1 MTAYDVS
8 QHESD
13 GAQPRSRLRVP
24 PYAVTGGRTRV
35 DVDIP
40 FEALVRTTERG
51 RENMQMIAFERRDIL
66 KLAENPIA
74 VAELSAHLRLPIGAI
89 RVLVGDLSVEG
100 HVQTKAMTVKA
111 DTALLERVRDG
122 LRRL

>member
-1 MTAYDVS
+1 MGSTRN
-8 QHESD
+8 
-13 GAQPRSRLRVP
+13 GAPRSVLRVPRVP

-51 RENMQMIAFERRDIL
+51 HQHMQLVAFERRDIL
-66 KLAENPIA
+66 RLASSPIA
-74 VAELSAHLRLPIGAI
+74 VAELSAHLHLPIGAI

-100 HVQTKAMTVKA
+100 HVQTKAMTSA
-111 DTALLERVRDG
+111 PNTALLERVRDG

>member
-1 MTAYDVS
+1 MSASEMS
-8 QHESD
+8 QQPSE
-13 GAQPRSRLRVP
+13 GAPRSRLRVP

-40 FEALVRTTERG
+40 FEALVRTTQRG
-51 RENMQMIAFERRDIL
+51 KENMQMIAFERRDIL
-66 KLAENPIA
+66 RLAQNPIA

>member
-1 MTAYDVS
+1 MIETGSGPAP
-8 QHESD
+8 E
-13 GAQPRSRLRVP
+13 GARRARLRIP

-40 FEALVRTTERG
+40 FEALVRTTPRG
-51 RENMQMIAFERRDIL
+51 REHMQLVAFERRDIL
-66 KLAENPIA
+66 KLAESPIA
-74 VAELSAHLRLPIGAI
+74 VAELSARLRLPIGAI

-100 HVQTKAMTVKA
+100 HVQTKAMTVQA

>member
-1 MTAYDVS
+1 MIETGSGPVP
-8 QHESD
+8 E
-13 GAQPRSRLRVP
+13 GARRSRLRIP

-40 FEALVRTTERG
+40 FEALVRTTPRG
-51 RENMQMIAFERRDIL
+51 RDHMQLVAFERRDIL
-66 KLAENPIA
+66 KMAESPIA
-74 VAELSAHLRLPIGAI
+74 VAELSARLRLPIGAV

-100 HVQTKAMTVKA
+100 HVQTKAMTVQA

>member
-1 MTAYDVS
+1 MSPSDPPIP
-8 QHESD
+8 ES
-13 GAQPRSRLRVP
+13 GPPSRLRIP

-51 RENMQMIAFERRDIL
+51 REHLRLVGFERRDIL
-66 KLAENPIA
+66 QLAESPIA
-74 VAELSAHLRLPIGAI
+74 VAEISAHLRLPIGAI

>member
-8 QHESD
+8 QQESD
-13 GAQPRSRLRVP
+13 GPAPRSRLRVP

-51 RENMQMIAFERRDIL
+51 RENMQMIAFERRTFDCR
-66 KLAENPIA
+66 
-74 VAELSAHLRLPIGAI
+74 SAQFASW
-89 RVLVGDLSVEG
+89 LVTSVS
-100 HVQTKAMTVKA
+100 KATYK
-111 DTALLERVRDG
+111 
-122 LRRL
+122 RRQ

>member
-1 MTAYDVS
+1 MTAHDAN
-8 QHESD
+8 QD
-13 GAQPRSRLRVP
+13 LGGTRPPGRLRVP

-40 FEALVRTTERG
+40 FEALVRTTVRG
-51 RENMQMIAFERRDIL
+51 LENMQLVAFERRDIL
-66 KLAENPIA
+66 KLAERPIA

>member
-1 MTAYDVS
+1 MTAYDTS
-8 QHESD
+8 AEQSD
-13 GAQPRSRLRVP
+13 GQAKRRLRVP
-24 PYAVTGGRTRV
+24 PYAVTGGRTKV

-40 FEALVRTTERG
+40 YEALVRTTPRG
-51 RENMQMIAFERRDIL
+51 RENLQLIAFERRNIL
-66 KLAENPIA
+66 KLAEKPIA

-89 RVLVGDLSVEG
+89 RVLIGDLSVEG
-100 HVQTKAMTVKA
+100 HVQTKSMSQKA

>member
-1 MTAYDVS
+1 MTAYDMS
-8 QHESD
+8 QEQSD
-13 GAQPRSRLRVP
+13 GPSRSRLRVP

-40 FEALVRTTERG
+40 FEAMVRTTTRG
-51 RENMQMIAFERRDIL
+51 RANMHLVAFERRDIL
-66 KLAENPIA
+66 ELAENPIA

>member
-1 MTAYDVS
+1 MIQEDS
-8 QHESD
+8 GQPSF
-13 GAQPRSRLRVP
+13 GARRNRLRIP

-40 FEALVRTTERG
+40 FEALVRTTQRG
-51 RENMQMIAFERRDIL
+51 RENTQLVAFERREIL
-66 KLAENPIA
+66 RMAENPIA
-74 VAELSAHLRLPIGAI
+74 VAELSARLRLPIGAI

-100 HVQTKAMTVKA
+100 HVQTKAMTKQA

-122 LRRL
+122 LRKL

>member
-1 MTAYDVS
+1 MTTQAAS
-8 QHESD
+8 NEQS
-13 GAQPRSRLRVP
+13 GGRSRFRVP

-40 FEALVRTTERG
+40 FEALVRTTQRG
-51 RENMQMIAFERRDIL
+51 LENMQMVAFERRDIL
-66 KLAENPIA
+66 RLAESPIA
-74 VAELSAHLRLPIGAI
+74 VAEISAHLRLPIGAI

>member
-1 MTAYDVS
+1 MTTADVS
-8 QHESD
+8 HEQSD
-13 GAQPRSRLRVP
+13 GQARSRLRVP

-40 FEALVRTTERG
+40 FEALVRTTPRG
-51 RENMQMIAFERRDIL
+51 RENLQLIAFERRDIL
-66 KLAENPIA
+66 KLAEKPIA

>member
-1 MTAYDVS
+1 MTAYDTS
-8 QHESD
+8 HEQSN
-13 GAQPRSRLRVP
+13 GATRSRLRVP
-24 PYAVTGGRTRV
+24 PYAVTGGRTQV

-40 FEALVRTTERG
+40 FEALVRTTPRG
-51 RENMQMIAFERRDIL
+51 RENLQLIAFERRDIL
-66 KLAENPIA
+66 KLAEKPIA

>member
-1 MTAYDVS
+1 MTAQDTS
-8 QHESD
+8 NEQ
-13 GAQPRSRLRVP
+13 GRGRSRLRVP

-40 FEALVRTTERG
+40 FEALVRTTQRG
-51 RENMQMIAFERRDIL
+51 LESMQMAAFERRDIL
-66 KLAENPIA
+66 RLAESPIA
-74 VAELSAHLRLPIGAI
+74 VAELSAHLRLRIGAI
-89 RVLVGDLSVEG
+89 CVLVGDLSVEG

-111 DTALLERVRDG
+111 DTAHLERVRDG

>member
-1 MTAYDVS
+1 MTNTTGSD
-8 QHESD
+8 EST
-13 GAQPRSRLRVP
+13 GRRSRLRVP

-40 FEALVRTTERG
+40 FEALVRTTPRG
-51 RENMQMIAFERRDIL
+51 RENLQLVAFERRDIL

-74 VAELSAHLRLPIGAI
+74 VAELSAHLRLPVGAI

-111 DTALLERVRDG
+111 DSALLERVRDG

>member
-1 MTAYDVS
+1 MIETGSGPVP
-8 QHESD
+8 E
-13 GAQPRSRLRVP
+13 GARRSRLRIP

-40 FEALVRTTERG
+40 FEALVRTTPRG
-51 RENMQMIAFERRDIL
+51 RDHMQLVAFERRDIL
-66 KLAENPIA
+66 KMAETPIA
-74 VAELSAHLRLPIGAI
+74 VAELSARLRLPIGAI

-100 HVQTKAMTVKA
+100 HVQTKAMTVQA

>member
-1 MTAYDVS
+1 MTSYGVS
-8 QHESD
+8 HQVSGERPA
-13 GAQPRSRLRVP
+13 GRLRVP

-40 FEALVRTTERG
+40 FEALVRTTVRG
-51 RENMQMIAFERRDIL
+51 RENMQLVAFERRDIL
-66 KLAENPIA
+66 VLAEQPIA
-74 VAELSAHLRLPIGAI
+74 VAELSAHLRLPIGAV

-100 HVQTKAMTVKA
+100 HVQTKAMTAKA

>member
-1 MTAYDVS
+1 MTAYDTS
-8 QHESD
+8 HEQSD
-13 GAQPRSRLRVP
+13 GRAKPRLRVP
-24 PYAVTGGRTRV
+24 PYAVTGGRTKV

-40 FEALVRTTERG
+40 FEALVRTTPRG
-51 RENMQMIAFERRDIL
+51 RENLQLIAFERRDIL

>member
-1 MTAYDVS
+1 MNKPGSGPVP
-8 QHESD
+8 E
-13 GAQPRSRLRVP
+13 GARRSRLRIP

-40 FEALVRTTERG
+40 FEALVRTTPRG
-51 RENMQMIAFERRDIL
+51 REHMQLVAFERRDIL
-66 KLAENPIA
+66 KLAESPIA
-74 VAELSAHLRLPIGAI
+74 VAELSARLRLPIGAI

-100 HVQTKAMTVKA
+100 HVQTKAMTVQA

>member
-1 MTAYDVS
+1 MIETGSGPVP
-8 QHESD
+8 E
-13 GAQPRSRLRVP
+13 GARRSRLRIP

-40 FEALVRTTERG
+40 FEALVRTTPRG
-51 RENMQMIAFERRDIL
+51 RDHMQLVAFERRDIL
-66 KLAENPIA
+66 KMAETPIA
-74 VAELSAHLRLPIGAI
+74 VAELSARLRLPIGAV

-100 HVQTKAMTVKA
+100 HVQTKAMTVQA

>member
-1 MTAYDVS
+1 MTAQDTS
-8 QHESD
+8 NEQ
-13 GAQPRSRLRVP
+13 GRGRSRLRVP

-40 FEALVRTTERG
+40 FEALVRTTPRG
-51 RENMQMIAFERRDIL
+51 LESMQMAAFERRDIL
-66 KLAENPIA
+66 RLAESPIA

>member
-1 MTAYDVS
+1 MTAYDTS
-8 QHESD
+8 HEQSD
-13 GAQPRSRLRVP
+13 GQAKRRLRVP
-24 PYAVTGGRTRV
+24 PYAVTGGRTKV

-40 FEALVRTTERG
+40 YEALVRTTPRG
-51 RENMQMIAFERRDIL
+51 RENLQLIAFERRDIL
-66 KLAENPIA
+66 KLASKPIA

-89 RVLVGDLSVEG
+89 RVLIGDLSVEG
-100 HVQTKAMTVKA
+100 HVQTKSMSQKA

>member
-1 MTAYDVS
+1 MIETGSGPVP
-8 QHESD
+8 E
-13 GAQPRSRLRVP
+13 GARRSRLRIP

-40 FEALVRTTERG
+40 FEALVRTTRRG
-51 RENMQMIAFERRDIL
+51 RDHMQLVAFERRDIL
-66 KLAENPIA
+66 KMAETPIA
-74 VAELSAHLRLPIGAI
+74 VAELSARLRLPIGAV

-100 HVQTKAMTVKA
+100 HVQTKAMTVQA

>member
-1 MTAYDVS
+1 MTAYDVNE
-8 QHESD
+8 QAGGE
-13 GAQPRSRLRVP
+13 QPRGRLRVP

-51 RENMQMIAFERRDIL
+51 RQHLPLVAFERHDIL
-66 KLAENPIA
+66 KLAERPIA

>member
-1 MTAYDVS
+1 MTAHEVS
-8 QHESD
+8 PPESD
-13 GAQPRSRLRVP
+13 AAPRSRLRVP

-40 FEALVRTTERG
+40 FEALVRTTQRG
-51 RENMQMIAFERRDIL
+51 IDNMQMIAFERRDIL
-66 KLAENPIA
+66 QLAQNPIA
-74 VAELSAHLRLPIGAI
+74 VAELSAHLRLPIGAV

>member
-1 MTAYDVS
+1 MTTSDLS
-8 QHESD
+8 HEQS
-13 GAQPRSRLRVP
+13 GGRSRLRVP

-51 RENMQMIAFERRDIL
+51 RQSLQLAAFERRDIL
-66 KLAENPIA
+66 RLAETPIA
-74 VAELSAHLRLPIGAI
+74 VAELSAHLRLPIGAV

>member
-1 MTAYDVS
+1 MTAQDTS
-8 QHESD
+8 NEQS
-13 GAQPRSRLRVP
+13 GGRSRLRVP

-40 FEALVRTTERG
+40 FEALVRTTQRG
-51 RENMQMIAFERRDIL
+51 LESMQMAAFERRDIL
-66 KLAENPIA
+66 RLAESPIA

>member
-1 MTAYDVS
+1 MIETGSGPVP
-8 QHESD
+8 E
-13 GAQPRSRLRVP
+13 GVRRSRLRIP

-40 FEALVRTTERG
+40 FEALVRTTPRG
-51 RENMQMIAFERRDIL
+51 RDHMQLVAFERRDIL
-66 KLAENPIA
+66 KMAETPIA
-74 VAELSAHLRLPIGAI
+74 VAELSARLRLPIGAV

-100 HVQTKAMTVKA
+100 HVQTKAMTVQA

>member
-1 MTAYDVS
+1 MTNTAGSD
-8 QHESD
+8 EST
-13 GAQPRSRLRVP
+13 ASRPRLRVP

-40 FEALVRTTERG
+40 FEALVRTTPRG
-51 RENMQMIAFERRDIL
+51 RENLQLVAFERRDIL
-66 KLAENPIA
+66 RLAENPIA

-111 DTALLERVRDG
+111 DSALLERVRDG

>member
-1 MTAYDVS
+1 MIPEAEPATSA
-8 QHESD
+8 
-13 GAQPRSRLRVP
+13 PRSRLRIP

-40 FEALVRTTERG
+40 YEALVRTTQRG
-51 RENMQMIAFERRDIL
+51 REHMQLVAFERRDIL
-66 KLAENPIA
+66 QMADSPIA
-74 VAELSAHLRLPIGAI
+74 VAELSARLRLPIGAI

-100 HVQTKAMTVKA
+100 HVQTKAMTTRA

-122 LRRL
+122 LRKL

>member
-8 QHESD
+8 HEQSD
-13 GAQPRSRLRVP
+13 GRARPRLRVP

-51 RENMQMIAFERRDIL
+51 KANMQMVAFERRDIL

-111 DTALLERVRDG
+111 DAALLERVRDG

>member
-1 MTAYDVS
+1 MTAYDTS
-8 QHESD
+8 HEQSD
-13 GAQPRSRLRVP
+13 GRTRSRLRVP
-24 PYAVTGGRTRV
+24 PYAVTGGRTQV

-40 FEALVRTTERG
+40 YEALVRTTPRG
-51 RENMQMIAFERRDIL
+51 RENLQLIAFERRDIL
-66 KLAENPIA
+66 KLAEKPIA

>member
-1 MTAYDVS
+1 MIETGSGPVP
-8 QHESD
+8 E
-13 GAQPRSRLRVP
+13 GARRSRLRIP

-40 FEALVRTTERG
+40 FEALVRTTPRG
-51 RENMQMIAFERRDIL
+51 RDHMQLVAFERRDIL
-66 KLAENPIA
+66 KLAESPIA
-74 VAELSAHLRLPIGAI
+74 VAELSARLRLPIGAI

-100 HVQTKAMTVKA
+100 HVQTKAMTVQA

>member
-1 MTAYDVS
+1 MTAT
-8 QHESD
+8 D
-13 GAQPRSRLRVP
+13 GANDQVGGRARLRVP

-40 FEALVRTTERG
+40 FEALVRTTPRG
-51 RENMQMIAFERRDIL
+51 KENMQMTAFERRDIL
-66 KLAENPIA
+66 RLAESPIA

>member
-1 MTAYDVS
+1 MTAYDTS
-8 QHESD
+8 HDQ
-13 GAQPRSRLRVP
+13 GGGQARPRLRVP

-51 RENMQMIAFERRDIL
+51 KQNVQLIGFERRDIL

-74 VAELSAHLRLPIGAI
+74 VAELSAHLRLPIGAV

>member
-1 MTAYDVS
+1 MTAYDTS
-8 QHESD
+8 QEQGD
-13 GAQPRSRLRVP
+13 GASRSRLRVP

-40 FEALVRTTERG
+40 FEALVRTTQRG
-51 RENMQMIAFERRDIL
+51 KENLQMIAFERRDIL

>member
-8 QHESD
+8 QQE
-13 GAQPRSRLRVP
+13 GNGVAPRSRLRVP

-51 RENMQMIAFERRDIL
+51 RENMPMIAFERRDIL